1 MKNTAQQSPFHKQ
14 IGLWLVAIAVILTAA
29 FLRGKVNV
37 RAAESLI
44 TKHTYINDQ
53 KDIWQLKD
61 TKAGQTYKLKIE
73 VGSVYSNP
81 QLKYEWYYI
90 PESNYTAEQKLS
102 CTTSEISVTK
112 SKYREDSYR
121 VEVTD
126 TKGNRVI
133 EIFSLQREDILQAKL
148 YVNNEEYES
157 DDGRNIFVVEP
168 GDRPLLKV
176 ETATEAKNTKFSWIK
191 YSDDDDSNTTSTQ
204 DTCRA
209 DSVNGVDDQYACE
222 VESDGYKARYIFRV
236 GIESVLSM
244 NPKLEMYIN
253 GTKTNLLTDDIYDV
267 YAKKGDRITLVTKIT
282 SKKYG
287 TDQIQYKWYVN
298 NKPVTNTSSSPDTY
312 TFTKSGNDDEYY
324 ECRISLKSDSSVENN
339 AGVSIGLDS
348 GIRGQTFVNGTPES
362 EVTVRSYD
370 ELKNIRFKVE
380 AQGDY
385 PIKSYQWYLVDKLD
399 DGTLLA
405 QTQEYIL
412 PKEVAQKEEFIGMI
426 GCKVTDTE
434 GNCQWF
440 YFDIDLD
447 TNSTPTTP
455 VIPSTGQNKTWQTK
469 VNVALKIGAK
479 AVDKK
484 TKATY
489 KVTTSNTVQYVKAS
503 SKKAKTVKVPSTITV
518 NGVKCQVTSI
528 APKAMKG
535 NKKLKKVIIPSSI
548 RTIGTQAFAGCKNL
562 KNITIQTPYLTK
574 KSVGAKAFKGISNKA
589 VIKVPKKQLK
599 AYQKLLKTKGVS
611 KKVKIKK

>member
-1 MKNTAQQSPFHKQ
+1 M
-14 IGLWLVAIAVILTAA
+14 
-29 FLRGKVNV
+29 
-37 RAAESLI
+37 
-44 TKHTYINDQ
+44 
-53 KDIWQLKD
+53 
-61 TKAGQTYKLKIE
+61 KIE
-73 VGSVYSNP
+73 VGSAYSNP

-102 CTTSEISVTK
+102 CTTSEISVIK

-535 NKKLKKVIIPSSI
+535 NKKLTKVVIPASV
-548 RTIGTQAFAGCKNL
+548 RTIGAQAFAGCKNL

>member
-1 MKNTAQQSPFHKQ
+1 MKNTAQQSQFHKQ

-73 VGSVYSNP
+73 VGSAYSNP

-102 CTTSEISVTK
+102 CTTSEISVIK

-412 PKEVAQKEEFIGMI
+412 PKEVAQKEEFKGMI

>member
-1 MKNTAQQSPFHKQ
+1 MKNTAQQSQFHKQ

-73 VGSVYSNP
+73 VGSAYSNP

-469 VNVALKIGAK
+469 VNAALKIGAK

-503 SKKAKTVKVPSTITV
+503 SKKVKIVKVPSTITV

-535 NKKLKKVIIPSSI
+535 NKKLTKVVIPASV
-548 RTIGTQAFAGCKNL
+548 RTIGAQAFAGCKNL

>member
-1 MKNTAQQSPFHKQ
+1 MKNTAQQSQFHKQ

-73 VGSVYSNP
+73 VGSAYSNP

-102 CTTSEISVTK
+102 CTTSEISVIK

-298 NKPVTNTSSSPDTY
+298 NKTVTNTSSSPDTY

-455 VIPSTGQNKTWQTK
+455 VIPSTGQKKTWQTK

-535 NKKLKKVIIPSSI
+535 NKKLTKVVIPASV
-548 RTIGTQAFAGCKNL
+548 RTIGAQAFAGCKNL

>member
-1 MKNTAQQSPFHKQ
+1 MKNTAQQSQFHKQ

-53 KDIWQLKD
+53 KDKWQLKD

-73 VGSVYSNP
+73 VGSAYSNP

-102 CTTSEISVTK
+102 CTTSEISVIK

>member
-1 MKNTAQQSPFHKQ
+1 MKNTAQQSQFHKQ

-73 VGSVYSNP
+73 VGSAYSNP

-102 CTTSEISVTK
+102 CTTSEISVIK

-469 VNVALKIGAK
+469 VNVALKIVAK

>member
-469 VNVALKIGAK
+469 VNAALKIGAK

-503 SKKAKTVKVPSTITV
+503 SKKVKIVKVPSTITV

-548 RTIGTQAFAGCKNL
+548 RTIGAQAFAGCKNL

>member
-399 DGTLLA
+399 DDTLLA

-455 VIPSTGQNKTWQTK
+455 VTPSTGQNKTWQTK
-469 VNVALKIGAK
+469 VNAALKIGAK

-535 NKKLKKVIIPSSI
+535 NKKLTKVVIPASV
-548 RTIGTQAFAGCKNL
+548 RTIGAQAFAGCKNL

>member
-1 MKNTAQQSPFHKQ
+1 MKNTAQQSQFHKQ

-73 VGSVYSNP
+73 VGSAYSNP

-102 CTTSEISVTK
+102 CTTSEISVIK

-168 GDRPLLKV
+168 GDRPLLTV

-535 NKKLKKVIIPSSI
+535 NKKLTKVVIPASV
-548 RTIGTQAFAGCKNL
+548 RTIGAQAFAGCKNL

>member
-1 MKNTAQQSPFHKQ
+1 MKNTAQQSQFHKQ

>member
-1 MKNTAQQSPFHKQ
+1 MKNTAQQSQFHKQ

-73 VGSVYSNP
+73 VGSAYSNP

-102 CTTSEISVTK
+102 CTTSEISVIK

-348 GIRGQTFVNGTPES
+348 GIIGQTFVNGTPES

-535 NKKLKKVIIPSSI
+535 NKKLTKVVIPASV
-548 RTIGTQAFAGCKNL
+548 RTIGAQAFAGCKNL

>member
-1 MKNTAQQSPFHKQ
+1 MKNTAQQSQFHKQ

-73 VGSVYSNP
+73 VGSAYSNP

-102 CTTSEISVTK
+102 CTTSEISVIK

-405 QTQEYIL
+405 QTQEYNL

>member
-73 VGSVYSNP
+73 VGSIYSNP

-222 VESDGYKARYIFRV
+222 VEADGYKARYIFRV

-370 ELKNIRFKVE
+370 ELKNICFKVE

-399 DGTLLA
+399 ADTLLA
-405 QTQEYIL
+405 QTQKYIL

-440 YFDIDLD
+440 YSDIDLD

-455 VIPSTGQNKTWQTK
+455 VTPSTGQNKTWQTK
-469 VNVALKIGAK
+469 VNAALKSGAK

-518 NGVKCQVTSI
+518 NGVKCPVTSI

-535 NKKLKKVIIPSSI
+535 SKKLKKVIIPSSI

>member
-1 MKNTAQQSPFHKQ
+1 MKNTAQQSQFHKQ

-73 VGSVYSNP
+73 VGSAYSNP

-102 CTTSEISVTK
+102 CTTSEISVIK

-385 PIKSYQWYLVDKLD
+385 PIKSYQWYLVGKLD

>member
-102 CTTSEISVTK
+102 CTTSEISVIK

-535 NKKLKKVIIPSSI
+535 NKKLTKVVIPASV
-548 RTIGTQAFAGCKNL
+548 RTIGAQAFAGCKNL

>member
-1 MKNTAQQSPFHKQ
+1 MKNTAQQSQFHKQ

-73 VGSVYSNP
+73 VGSAYSNP

-102 CTTSEISVTK
+102 CTTSEISVIK

-176 ETATEAKNTKFSWIK
+176 ETATEAKNTKLSWIK

>member
-1 MKNTAQQSPFHKQ
+1 MKNTAQQSQFHKQ

-73 VGSVYSNP
+73 VGSAYSNP

-102 CTTSEISVTK
+102 CTTSEISVIK

-535 NKKLKKVIIPSSI
+535 NKKLTKVVIRASV
-548 RTIGTQAFAGCKNL
+548 RTIGAQAFAGCKNL

>member
-1 MKNTAQQSPFHKQ
+1 MKNTAQQSQFHKQ

-73 VGSVYSNP
+73 VGSAYSNP

-102 CTTSEISVTK
+102 CTTSEISVIK

-503 SKKAKTVKVPSTITV
+503 SKKAKIVKVPSTITV

-535 NKKLKKVIIPSSI
+535 NKKLTKVVIPASV
-548 RTIGTQAFAGCKNL
+548 RTIGAQAFAGCKNL

-574 KSVGAKAFKGISNKA
+574 KSVGAKAFKGISDKA
-589 VIKVPKKQLK
+589 VIKVPKKQFK

>member
-1 MKNTAQQSPFHKQ
+1 MKNTEQQSQFHKQ
-14 IGLWLVAIAVILTAA
+14 IGLCLVAIAVILTAA

-53 KDIWQLKD
+53 KDIWQLED

-73 VGSVYSNP
+73 VGSAYSNP

-176 ETATEAKNTKFSWIK
+176 ETATETKDTKFSWIK

-253 GTKTNLLTDDIYDV
+253 GTKINLLTDDIYDV

-282 SKKYG
+282 SKKYS

-399 DGTLLA
+399 DVTLLA

-503 SKKAKTVKVPSTITV
+503 SKKAKIVKVPSTITV

-535 NKKLKKVIIPSSI
+535 NRKLKKVIIPSSI

>member
-1 MKNTAQQSPFHKQ
+1 MKNTAQQSQFHKQ

-73 VGSVYSNP
+73 VGSAYSNP

-102 CTTSEISVTK
+102 CTTSEISVIK

-370 ELKNIRFKVE
+370 ELKNICFKVE

>member
-73 VGSVYSNP
+73 VGSAYSNP

-102 CTTSEISVTK
+102 CTTSEISVIK

-535 NKKLKKVIIPSSI
+535 NKKLTKVVIPASV
-548 RTIGTQAFAGCKNL
+548 RTIGAQAFAGCKNL

>member
-1 MKNTAQQSPFHKQ
+1 MKNTAQQSQFHKQ

-73 VGSVYSNP
+73 VGSAYSNP

-102 CTTSEISVTK
+102 CTTSEISVIK

>member
-1 MKNTAQQSPFHKQ
+1 MKNTAQQSQFHKQ

-73 VGSVYSNP
+73 VGSAYSNP

-102 CTTSEISVTK
+102 CTTSEISVIK

-447 TNSTPTTP
+447 TNSTPTSP

>member
-1 MKNTAQQSPFHKQ
+1 MKNTAQQSQFHKQ

-73 VGSVYSNP
+73 VGSAYSNP

-102 CTTSEISVTK
+102 CTTSEISVIK

-287 TDQIQYKWYVN
+287 TDQIQYNWYVN

-535 NKKLKKVIIPSSI
+535 NKKLTKVVIPASV
-548 RTIGTQAFAGCKNL
+548 RTIGAQAFAGCKNL

>member
-1 MKNTAQQSPFHKQ
+1 MKNTAQQSQFHKQ

-73 VGSVYSNP
+73 VGSAYSNP

-102 CTTSEISVTK
+102 CTTSEISVIK

-133 EIFSLQREDILQAKL
+133 EIFSLQREDILQTKL

>member
-1 MKNTAQQSPFHKQ
+1 MKNTAQQSQFHKQ

-455 VIPSTGQNKTWQTK
+455 VTPSTGQNKTWQTK
-469 VNVALKIGAK
+469 VNAALKIGAK

-503 SKKAKTVKVPSTITV
+503 SKKAKIVKVPSTITV

-548 RTIGTQAFAGCKNL
+548 RTIGAQAFAGCKNL

>member
-1 MKNTAQQSPFHKQ
+1 MKNTAQQSQFHKQ

-73 VGSVYSNP
+73 VGSAYSNP

-102 CTTSEISVTK
+102 CTTSEISVIK

-176 ETATEAKNTKFSWIK
+176 ETEAKNTKFSWIK

-535 NKKLKKVIIPSSI
+535 NKKLTKVVIPASV
-548 RTIGTQAFAGCKNL
+548 RTIGAQAFAGCKNL

>member
-1 MKNTAQQSPFHKQ
+1 MKNTAQQSQFHKQ

-73 VGSVYSNP
+73 VGSAYSNP

-102 CTTSEISVTK
+102 CTTSEISVIK

-518 NGVKCQVTSI
+518 NGEKCQVTSI

>member
-1 MKNTAQQSPFHKQ
+1 MKNTAQQSQFHKQ

-73 VGSVYSNP
+73 VGSAYSNP

-102 CTTSEISVTK
+102 CTTSEISVIK

-253 GTKTNLLTDDIYDV
+253 RTKTNLLTDDIYDV

-535 NKKLKKVIIPSSI
+535 NKKLTKVVIPASV
-548 RTIGTQAFAGCKNL
+548 RTIGAQAFAGCKNL

>member
-298 NKPVTNTSSSPDTY
+298 NIRVFLSRQT
-312 TFTKSGNDDEYY
+312 E
-324 ECRISLKSDSSVENN
+324 SLS
-339 AGVSIGLDS
+339 
-348 GIRGQTFVNGTPES
+348 
-362 EVTVRSYD
+362 
-370 ELKNIRFKVE
+370 
-380 AQGDY
+380 
-385 PIKSYQWYLVDKLD
+385 
-399 DGTLLA
+399 
-405 QTQEYIL
+405 
-412 PKEVAQKEEFIGMI
+412 
-426 GCKVTDTE
+426 
-434 GNCQWF
+434 
-440 YFDIDLD
+440 
-447 TNSTPTTP
+447 
-455 VIPSTGQNKTWQTK
+455 
-469 VNVALKIGAK
+469 
-479 AVDKK
+479 
-484 TKATY
+484 
-489 KVTTSNTVQYVKAS
+489 
-503 SKKAKTVKVPSTITV
+503 
-518 NGVKCQVTSI
+518 
-528 APKAMKG
+528 
-535 NKKLKKVIIPSSI
+535 
-548 RTIGTQAFAGCKNL
+548 
-562 KNITIQTPYLTK
+562 
-574 KSVGAKAFKGISNKA
+574 
-589 VIKVPKKQLK
+589 
-599 AYQKLLKTKGVS
+599 
-611 KKVKIKK
+611 

>member
-1 MKNTAQQSPFHKQ
+1 M
-14 IGLWLVAIAVILTAA
+14 
-29 FLRGKVNV
+29 
-37 RAAESLI
+37 
-44 TKHTYINDQ
+44 
-53 KDIWQLKD
+53 
-61 TKAGQTYKLKIE
+61 KIE
-73 VGSVYSNP
+73 VGSAYSNP

-102 CTTSEISVTK
+102 CTTSEISVIK

-133 EIFSLQREDILQAKL
+133 EIFSLQRKDILQAKL

>member
-1 MKNTAQQSPFHKQ
+1 MKNTAQQSQFHKQ

-399 DGTLLA
+399 DDTLLA

-503 SKKAKTVKVPSTITV
+503 SKKAKIVKVPSTITV

-535 NKKLKKVIIPSSI
+535 NKKLTKVVIPASV
-548 RTIGTQAFAGCKNL
+548 RTIGAQAFAGCKNL

-574 KSVGAKAFKGISNKA
+574 KSVGAKAFKGISDKA

>member
-1 MKNTAQQSPFHKQ
+1 MKNTAQQSQFHKQ

-73 VGSVYSNP
+73 VGSAYSNP

-102 CTTSEISVTK
+102 CTTSEISVIK

-535 NKKLKKVIIPSSI
+535 NKKLTKVVIPASV
-548 RTIGTQAFAGCKNL
+548 RTIGAQAFAGCKNL

-574 KSVGAKAFKGISNKA
+574 KSVGAKAFKGISNKS

>member
-1 MKNTAQQSPFHKQ
+1 MKNTAQQSQFHKQ

-73 VGSVYSNP
+73 VGSAYSNP

-102 CTTSEISVTK
+102 CTTSEISVIK

-599 AYQKLLKTKGVS
+599 AYQKLLKTKGVG

>member
-1 MKNTAQQSPFHKQ
+1 MKNTAQQSQFHKQ

-73 VGSVYSNP
+73 VGSAYSNP

-102 CTTSEISVTK
+102 CTTSEISVIK

-599 AYQKLLKTKGVS
+599 AYQKILKTKGVS

>member
-1 MKNTAQQSPFHKQ
+1 MASRNSSHFNSS
-14 IGLWLVAIAVILTAA
+14 I
-29 FLRGKVNV
+29 LRGKVNV

-73 VGSVYSNP
+73 VGSAYSNP

-102 CTTSEISVTK
+102 CTTSEISVIK

>member
-253 GTKTNLLTDDIYDV
+253 GTKTNLLTGDIYDV

-399 DGTLLA
+399 DDTLLA

-412 PKEVAQKEEFIGMI
+412 PKEVAQKEKFIGMI

-455 VIPSTGQNKTWQTK
+455 VTPSTGQNKTWQTK
-469 VNVALKIGAK
+469 VNAALKIGAK

-503 SKKAKTVKVPSTITV
+503 SKKAKIVKVPSTITV

-535 NKKLKKVIIPSSI
+535 NKKLTKVVIPASV
-548 RTIGTQAFAGCKNL
+548 RTIGAQAFAGCKNL

>member
-1 MKNTAQQSPFHKQ
+1 MKNTAQQSQFHKQ

-73 VGSVYSNP
+73 VGSAYSNP

-102 CTTSEISVTK
+102 CTTSEISVIK

-287 TDQIQYKWYVN
+287 TDQIQYNWYVN

>member
-267 YAKKGDRITLVTKIT
+267 YAKKGDRITLVTKLT

-312 TFTKSGNDDEYY
+312 TFIKSGNDDEYY

-348 GIRGQTFVNGTPES
+348 GIRGQTFVNGIPES

-370 ELKNIRFKVE
+370 ELKNICFKVE

-399 DGTLLA
+399 ADTLLA

-455 VIPSTGQNKTWQTK
+455 VTPSTGQNKTWQTK
-469 VNVALKIGAK
+469 VNAALKIGAK

-548 RTIGTQAFAGCKNL
+548 RTIGAQAFAGCKNL

>member
-1 MKNTAQQSPFHKQ
+1 MKNTAQQSQFHKQ

-73 VGSVYSNP
+73 VGSAYSNP

-102 CTTSEISVTK
+102 CTTSEISVIK

-312 TFTKSGNDDEYY
+312 TFTKSGNYDEYY